1 MGILPMTFRGVSLW
15 ALLMGMLPAVR
26 EAAQETLARARE
38 QYHAGRSGEELVPSV
53 TRLDPIAL
61 SSLVRSVSTGRLAR
75 LLVDAR
81 PMGP

>member
-1 MGILPMTFRGVSLW
+1 MGILPFTFQGPGLL
-15 ALLMGMLPAVR
+15 ALLMSVLPAVR

-38 QYHAGRSGEELVPSV
+38 QYDAGRRGEELMPSV
-53 TRLDPIAL
+53 RRLDPVAL
-61 SSLVRSVSTGRLAR
+61 SSLVPSVPTGRLAR